1 MVDPPEQPPWAT
13 APPPTGPPAGTT
25 PQPVPG
31 QSDWPVDD
39 VTAAPPPLGAPISTA
54 PSHRRQRPWWGL
66 GDLLLSLPFII
77 LVAIIGMVVGL
88 PFLGGDQLSSFTDGS
103 GEIPVALMATSLLGQ
118 QLGQGLWPFV
128 VSKWKGLGP
137 VSDWRLSI
145 KAVDP
150 LIGLGTA
157 IIAVGLAAIISTI
170 VSRLV
175 DLADESDADNTQFL
189 RDAEGT
195 PWVWVLVFAV
205 VVGAPVAEELFFRGL
220 ALRAFEK
227 RAGPIAA
234 VVGSTVLF
242 TLPHFIGSGLD
253 GTLVLFASIGV
264 VGAVLGTVTVVVGR
278 LWPAIFAHMLFNSL
292 GAAQALGLFDAAAQ
306 S

>member
-1 MVDPPEQPPWAT
+1 M
-13 APPPTGPPAGTT
+13 
-25 PQPVPG
+25 
-31 QSDWPVDD
+31 
-39 VTAAPPPLGAPISTA
+39 
-54 PSHRRQRPWWGL
+54 
-66 GDLLLSLPFII
+66 LSLPFII
-77 LVAIIGMVVGL
+77 FVAIIGMLVGL
-88 PFLGGDQLSSFTDGS
+88 PFLDGDQFSAMADGS
-103 GEIPVALMATSLLGQ
+103 GEIPVALMATSLIGQ

-128 VSKWKGLGP
+128 VSKWKGLGA
-137 VSDWRLSI
+137 VKDWRLSI
-145 KAVDP
+145 KPVDP
-150 LIGLGTA
+150 LIGIGTA
-157 IIAVGLAAIISTI
+157 IIAVGLAAVTSTI

-195 PWVWVLVFAV
+195 PWIWVLVFAV
-205 VVGAPVAEELFFRGL
+205 VIGAPVAEELFFRGL

-278 LWPAIFAHMLFNSL
+278 LWPAVFAHMLFNSL
-292 GAAQALGLFDAAAQ
+292 GAAEALGLLDSAAT